1 MHSRRA
7 RMRAAEIAVRV
18 AMLGIM
24 ALLAACAA
32 PALALDGADMFGGKR
47 RIDPFDRPSEQR
59 PQAWTLLG
67 GRGVGQYQNQPD
79 RDSDRGGDISLK
91 RSSPSIGEL
100 ARSFG

>member
-32 PALALDGADMFGGKR
+32 PPLALDGADMFGGKR
-47 RIDPFDRPSEQR
+47 RIDPFDRSLEQR
-59 PQAWTLLG
+59 PQAWTLFKRAVERINAALPTEHIG
-67 GRGVGQYQNQPD
+67 AVQR
-79 RDSDRGGDISLK
+79 SEEHTSELHSL
-91 RSSPSIGEL
+91 R
-100 ARSFG
+100 